1 MPGRRSAAT
10 LLAREPTKVRTA
22 FAYAVSPVRWWGRI
36 AAMRPDPSRRTDER
50 GNLSSRW
57 RPADVLTLILGVVFG
72 GFFTL
77 FAWEVSVPE
86 LRAVALA
93 AVALWVAE
101 MMLGATT
108 NDYRRASPGQHA
120 VGTGRSSSPRS
131 SRAPSPSPRGRR

>member
-72 GFFTL
+72 GFEGSADFL
-77 FAWEVSVPE
+77 GVCPFSYAVDLANEFLGICVE
-86 LRAVALA
+86 LMDEALG
-93 AVALWVAE
+93 LE
-101 MMLGATT
+101 
-108 NDYRRASPGQHA
+108 
-120 VGTGRSSSPRS
+120 
-131 SRAPSPSPRGRR
+131 